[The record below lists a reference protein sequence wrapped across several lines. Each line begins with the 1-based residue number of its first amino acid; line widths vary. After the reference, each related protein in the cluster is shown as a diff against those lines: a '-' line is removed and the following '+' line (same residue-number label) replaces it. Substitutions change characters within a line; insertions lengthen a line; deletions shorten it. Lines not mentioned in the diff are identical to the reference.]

1 MRKCSPRYKEVEEL
15 SKIIPDVRRYSI
27 SFRPNG
33 SEYKYCGRCRIFIN
47 GDVEY
52 LIRCPICH
60 SALRSPRKAGR
71 AKKYVDP
78 SRYGL
83 EVS

>member
-1 MRKCSPRYKEVEEL
+1 MSRSPRYRELEEI
-15 SKIIPDVRRYSI
+15 SNMIPDVRAYNI

-47 GDVEY
+47 GDVES

-71 AKKYVDP
+71 PKKYVDP